1 MGDIGFWLLI
11 SIGIV
16 VGILLLI
23 AAFGMT
29 LPRTHQVARSIT
41 LKQTPDTVWQ
51 TITDFANV
59 TTWNENV
66 LKMEKQPD
74 KNGHEL
80 WKETY
85 KGNYGLFLETTE
97 ATPPIRLVRTI
108 ADEKGPF
115 TGRWEFALT
124 PTEVGCKLTITEFGE
139 VGNPFFRVMFRLFM
153 KPEVYVEM
161 YLTAF
166 AKKFGEQPVYV

>member
-1 MGDIGFWLLI
+1 MEILYWILI
-11 SIGIV
+11 SVGIV
-16 VGILLLI
+16 VSILAVI
-23 AAFGMT
+23 AVIGMT
-29 LPRTHQVARSIT
+29 MPKSHQVSRSIT
-41 LKQTPDTVWQ
+41 LKQTPDAVWQ

-59 TTWNENV
+59 TSWNENV

-74 KNGHEL
+74 KNGNEL

-97 ATPPIRLVRTI
+97 ATPPTRLVRTI

-115 TGRWEFALT
+115 SGRWEFALSANGG
-124 PTEVGCKLTITEFGE
+124 GCKLTITEFGD
-139 VGNPFFRVMFRLFM
+139 VPNPFFRFMFRMFM

-161 YLTAF
+161 YLTAL